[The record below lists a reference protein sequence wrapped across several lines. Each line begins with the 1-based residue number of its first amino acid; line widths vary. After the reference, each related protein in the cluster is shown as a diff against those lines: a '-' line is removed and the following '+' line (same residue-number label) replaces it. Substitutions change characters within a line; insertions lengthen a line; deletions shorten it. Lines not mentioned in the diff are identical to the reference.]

1 MANLVTIKRVS
12 ANVLTIN
19 GTAISASGTQ
29 VDLEDT
35 ATRADLLKYVGYYD
49 VVSQP
54 GGSIAGTISNADIAS
69 GAAIAYS
76 KLNLTGSI
84 VNADVNASAAIA
96 KTKLAPL
103 NIGDSDITGTGLT
116 NAALS
121 SSAGIAYS
129 KLVLGGSVVNSD
141 IATSAAIAKS
151 KLAALNIGDSDVAA
165 GGLTNSS
172 ISASAAITP
181 GKLAPGTANTVL
193 TTSGSTNSWTT
204 LTNANIDAAAAI
216 AYSKLALT
224 GNIVRADMA
233 TSSIGAYCLAY
244 STVQHAFTTSVAS
257 FTFNNAY
264 ANSTGAGSS
273 SAAGDIITW
282 ASGASSRVVCGRA
295 GLVRYSFMTQVN
307 TLTGAGAGTTI
318 FVRLNGTTTMSW
330 AANITLGGGWGS
342 YSRGAENSGAVG
354 SPGPGLV
361 RVSANDYFEIVWQ
374 PGTATVFNDTPTPL
388 GGGYPGSGSAYAW
401 LLVEYVA

>member
-1 MANLVTIKRVS
+1 
-12 ANVLTIN
+12 
-19 GTAISASGTQ
+19 
-29 VDLEDT
+29 
-35 ATRADLLKYVGYYD
+35 
-49 VVSQP
+49 
-54 GGSIAGTISNADIAS
+54 
-69 GAAIAYS
+69 
-76 KLNLTGSI
+76 
-84 VNADVNASAAIA
+84 VNASAAIA

-244 STVQHAFTTSVAS
+244 SSVQHAFTTSVAP
-257 FTFNNAY
+257 FTFNTAY
-264 ANSTGAGSS
+264 ANSTLAGSS
-273 SAAGDIITW
+273 SAAGDIVTW

-307 TLTGAGAGTTI
+307 TLTGGGAGTTI

-330 AANITLGGGWGS
+330 AANITLGSGTGWGS
-342 YSRGAENSGAVG
+342 YSRAAENSGNIGA
-354 SPGPGLV
+354 PGPGLV

-374 PGTATVFNDTPTPL
+374 PGTATVFNNAPTAL
-388 GGGYPGSGSAYAW
+388 AGGYPGSGSAYAW